1 MDKIKS
7 ATLGGLLA
15 RERVARTSC
24 VAATGVVWALMAV
37 GVAAIAVNVATS
49 PDFHLNF
56 LEMLCFAPIA
66 ASTCLGF
73 GVLSNGVHRWLLSL
87 FSLKQIER
95 DNW

>member
-7 ATLGGLLA
+7 TTLGGLLA
-15 RERVARTSC
+15 RERVARTIC
-24 VAATGVVWALMAV
+24 VAATGVVWAQMAA
-37 GVAAIAVNVATS
+37 GVTAIAVIVATS

-56 LEMLCFAPIA
+56 LETLCFAPVV

-87 FSLKQIER
+87 FSLKQIQR
-95 DNW
+95 DNR